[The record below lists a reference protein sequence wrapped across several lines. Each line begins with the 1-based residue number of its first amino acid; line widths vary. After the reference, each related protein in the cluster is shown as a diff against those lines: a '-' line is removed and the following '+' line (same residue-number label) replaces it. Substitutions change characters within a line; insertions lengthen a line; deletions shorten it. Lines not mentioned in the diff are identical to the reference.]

1 MAEAREAVGTIIEE
15 EEAAGAMV
23 EVRARFR
30 VGGVGGAVDG
40 AVDVVVEIAVTYF
53 FGSKYPSLTDI
64 FQKSRSPY
72 S

>member
-1 MAEAREAVGTIIEE
+1 MAEARA
-15 EEAAGAMV
+15 
-23 EVRARFR
+23 RAE
-30 VGGVGGAVDG
+30 GVGG